1 MDVTA
6 DSLGADVFVQRG
18 SISCMAGHHRVAF
31 MVPVP
36 PKAILSSS
44 AKSMIDALELSL
56 PLAFLHKITR
66 GTFLRPPPAGMRLV
80 RPLAFIIT
88 AVTDGASANLL
99 AVNHLTWL
107 LDAMSGRSEVVIYF
121 MSHSLYAAHTLS
133 LCARS
138 HYAYLGGSTAA
149 SRLFLSGL
157 LSAAHGFS
165 KSSYV
170 VKLFGASVRV
180 VMGTWVLRPTEAHRL
195 GVCAR
200 DGATTLAYTVLL
212 RFLCE
217 NMLQKVELGDSML
230 EAINT
235 VSAILNTDW
244 VHHAD
249 ADAAAGDRW
258 VHVCGDGCR
267 CVEDLQS
274 V

>member
-1 MDVTA
+1 M
-6 DSLGADVFVQRG
+6 F
-18 SISCMAGHHRVAF
+18 
-31 MVPVP
+31 
-36 PKAILSSS
+36 
-44 AKSMIDALELSL
+44 
-56 PLAFLHKITR
+56 
-66 GTFLRPPPAGMRLV
+66 
-80 RPLAFIIT
+80 
-88 AVTDGASANLL
+88 
-99 AVNHLTWL
+99 
-107 LDAMSGRSEVVIYF
+107 
-121 MSHSLYAAHTLS
+121 
-133 LCARS
+133 
-138 HYAYLGGSTAA
+138 
-149 SRLFLSGL
+149 
-157 LSAAHGFS
+157 FS

-180 VMGTWVLRPTEAHRL
+180 VMGTRVLRPTEAHRL

-217 NMLQKVELGDSML
+217 NMLQKVELGNSML

-235 VSAILNTDW
+235 VLTILNTDW

-249 ADAAAGDRW
+249 ADAVAGDRW